1 MEIVPIFGKNLFAIK
16 YAGETKDE
24 FSRLF
29 EVWQDSEY
37 LEDFFETHKA
47 DLEGDFWGN
56 MNVENAILE
65 TFEYAQEFERH
76 LLELSGQSKQEQL
89 TGLEEIFSPLHN
101 LQYHTK
107 TLGKSK
113 AKATWL
119 RIYALRID
127 RNVYI
132 VTGGAIKLTQLM
144 QDREHTNHELEKIE
158 SCREY
163 LMNQGIVDMDGVIE
177 EMES

>member
-1 MEIVPIFGKNLFAIK
+1 M
-16 YAGETKDE
+16 
-24 FSRLF
+24 
-29 EVWQDSEY
+29 WQNPEY

-47 DLEGDFWGN
+47 DLVGDFSGN

-65 TFEYAQEFERH
+65 SFEYSQEFERQ
-76 LLELSGQSKQEQL
+76 LLELSRQSKHEQL
-89 TGLEEIFSPLHN
+89 RGLEEIFSPLHN

-132 VTGGAIKLTQLM
+132 VTGGSIKLTQKM
-144 QDREHTNHELEKIE
+144 QDREPTNHELEKIE

-163 LMNQGIVDMDGVIE
+163 LMSQGIVDIDGIIA